1 MAELKTAPTKASVQ
15 AFLRGIQDETRRRD
29 CQIIARLMKQ
39 ATRATPRMWGTS
51 IVGFGSYHY
60 RYASGREGDWFLT
73 GFSPRK
79 SDLTL
84 YLMGGLSRHGPLLRP
99 LGKHKTSKS
108 CLYIKRLDDIDLAV
122 LEELIRDSV
131 RHVGRSIDTHQG
143 E

>member
-15 AFLRGIQDETRRRD
+15 AFLRDIQDETRRRD
-29 CQIIARLMKQ
+29 CQIIARLMRQ
-39 ATRATPRMWGTS
+39 ATRATPRMWGPS

-79 SDLTL
+79 TDLTV
-84 YLMGGLSRHGPLLRP
+84 YLMGGLTHHAPLLRR
-99 LGKHKTSKS
+99 LGRHKSSKS
-108 CLYIKRLDDIDLAV
+108 CLYVKRLADIDLAV

-131 RHVGRSIDTHQG
+131 RYAGKSAG
-143 E
+143 